1 MKAPVMTDTYLN
13 FANSMMG
20 SRIASALGLP
30 RPVVLE
36 RFQAHQP
43 VIDGDVLVG
52 AAAGAHWL
60 PSLVQAFKSLQ
71 INSVAHGVPSW
82 TSLCNQV
89 GMMSGRWSV
98 DGQTGARVKALVF
111 DATGLQSLEEADSL
125 YQFFHD
131 TVRSVLP
138 CGRVVLLG
146 RVPAQCADALQ
157 STVQRAL
164 EGFMRSLAKEVK
176 RGIAVQLLQVD
187 DDAKGTLEG
196 ALRFFLSPRCAYVSG
211 QVVRLQAAP
220 AAEVTPSEGA
230 NADAAQTLQG
240 KSILVTGASRGI
252 GAAIVDTLARD
263 GARVVCLD
271 VPAAQDALQ
280 AVADRANGTAL
291 ALDITDP
298 QAPNALVQAALA
310 DGGWDGVVHNAG
322 ITRDKTLAKMPEHLW
337 QSVLRVNLG
346 AQASITQAL
355 MEASALRA
363 GARMVCVSSI
373 AGMAGNVGQTNYAF
387 SKAGV
392 IGLVHSQAPRL
403 AQQGMAI
410 NAVAP
415 GFIETQMTA
424 AIPLAIREAGRRMN
438 SMGQGGWPV
447 DVAETIAWLL
457 SRSAAGVNGQVI
469 RVCGQSW
476 LGA

>member
-1 MKAPVMTDTYLN
+1 MTDSYLN
-13 FANSMMG
+13 FANSPMG
-20 SRIASALGLP
+20 SRIAAALGLP

-36 RFQAHQP
+36 RFHAHQP
-43 VIDGDVLVG
+43 VMEGDVLVG
-52 AAAGAHWL
+52 ATAGAQWL
-60 PSLVQAFKSLQ
+60 PTLVQAFKSMQ
-71 INSVAHGVPSW
+71 IHTVAHEVPQW
-82 TSLCNQV
+82 TALCNQV
-89 GMMSGRWSV
+89 GLMSGRWTIE
-98 DGQTGARVKALVF
+98 GQAGARVKGLVF
-111 DATGLQSLEEADSL
+111 DATGLQTLAQADSL

-138 CGRVVLLG
+138 CGRVVVLG
-146 RVPAQCADALQ
+146 RDPAQCDDALQ
-157 STVQRAL
+157 ASVQRAL

-176 RGIAVQLLQVD
+176 RGIAVQLLQLT
-187 DDAKGTLEG
+187 DDAHGALEG
-196 ALRFFLSPRCAYVSG
+196 ALRFFLSPRSAYVSG
-211 QVVRLQAAP
+211 QVVRLTAALTTEWTQGHDAP
-220 AAEVTPSEGA
+220 W
-230 NADAAQTLQG
+230 DAAQPLQG
-240 KSILVTGASRGI
+240 KTMLVTGASRGI
-252 GAAIVDTLARD
+252 GEAIVDTLARD

-271 VPAAQDALQ
+271 VPAARDALQ
-280 AVADRANGTAL
+280 AVAARVQGSAL
-291 ALDITDP
+291 SLDITDRNTP
-298 QAPNALVQAALA
+298 AALVQAALA

-337 QSVLRVNLG
+337 QSVLQVNLG
-346 AQASITQAL
+346 AQADIMQAL
-355 MEASALRA
+355 MQAQALRA
-363 GARMVCVSSI
+363 GARVVCVSSI
-373 AGMAGNVGQTNYAF
+373 AGLAGNVGQTNYAF

-392 IGLVHSQAPRL
+392 IGLVHSLAPL
-403 AQQGMAI
+403 LVAQGMAI

-469 RVCGQSW
+469 RVCGHSW